1 MWFCVNLSTMELF
14 LMSSGTLCP
23 HIDLLQ
29 RSVLKVDFLQINF
42 FLGPPLLLLEMR
54 SLVEWC

>member
-42 FLGPPLLLLEMR
+42 FSGSSFIVIGNEKLG
-54 SLVEWC
+54 